1 MGVPDA
7 FLVEAAGQRTV
18 IIGFAQDISSIKE
31 LHTYMKKYTDKKNA
45 VLSILSHDLAGP
57 LAMIQSLSALLAE
70 ELHQQVNEDISKL
83 IDLIGKTSKQSTQM
97 IQEFITQEFLESTN
111 TDLIK
116 QRVDVVRM
124 AKRTVQQYQES
135 ERRINK
141 VFHLSASSDSIFIE
155 LDENKFMQS
164 INNLISNAIKFTPDG
179 GIITVS
185 LEEEEE
191 AVLFKVADNGIGIP
205 EKYHATLFEKF
216 TNARRPGIKGEP
228 SVGLGMS
235 IIKTIVEWHHGK
247 IWFESEVNKGTTFYI
262 SLPKSATLPPAG

>member
-1 MGVPDA
+1 M
-7 FLVEAAGQRTV
+7 
-18 IIGFAQDISSIKE
+18 
-31 LHTYMKKYTDKKNA
+31 M
-45 VLSILSHDLAGP
+45 
-57 LAMIQSLSALLAE
+57 
-70 ELHQQVNEDISKL
+70 
-83 IDLIGKTSKQSTQM
+83 
-97 IQEFITQEFLESTN
+97 
-111 TDLIK
+111 K

-205 EKYHATLFEKF
+205 EKYHVTLFEKF

-262 SLPKSATLPPAG
+262 SLPKSPTLPATANN